1 MFADEKS
8 DATVFTLFGS
18 TITVIL
24 LVTPCDFTEI
34 LQLPGATAT
43 IFPFDETFATDVFVD
58 LYVNISQFDT
68 PLSESLKM
76 KSRDLLIHNNRLPAE
91 RTFYYFTKR

>member
-34 LQLPGATAT
+34 LQLPAATAT
-43 IFPFDETFATDVFVD
+43 IFLLMKPLQPMFLLTYMSTFRN
-58 LYVNISQFDT
+58 LT
-68 PLSESLKM
+68 PLAESLKM
-76 KSRDLLIHNNRLPAE
+76 KSRDLLIHNNRLPAK